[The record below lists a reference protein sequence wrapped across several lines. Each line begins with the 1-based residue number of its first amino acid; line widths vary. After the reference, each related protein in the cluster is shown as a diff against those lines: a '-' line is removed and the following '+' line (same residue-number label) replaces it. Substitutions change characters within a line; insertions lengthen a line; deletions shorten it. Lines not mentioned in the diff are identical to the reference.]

1 MGIFNGAAIAGA
13 TNSNFVLPSL
23 QFTNGGLYS
32 VVVSTDYGS
41 VSNTAY
47 EVVVNP
53 AGVDIKLFPGVIIT
67 GSIGTTPIRS
77 KAPPE
82 SGQNTNSWVNR
93 GQRHADLNTT
103 QVWVDLSE
111 QRNQIEKYYRV
122 PPRPVVSGNAA
133 DRAAHFRIAPRR
145 KIR

>member
-1 MGIFNGAAIAGA
+1 M
-13 TNSNFVLPSL
+13 
-23 QFTNGGLYS
+23 
-32 VVVSTDYGS
+32 VVSTDYGS

-67 GSIGTTPIRS
+67 GSIGYTYTIQS
-77 KAPPE
+77 TSNLAD
-82 SGQNTNSWVNR
+82 TNSWVNE
-93 GQRHADLNTT
+93 ANVTLTNTT

-122 PPRPVVSGNAA
+122 LPGQ
-133 DRAAHFRIAPRR
+133 
-145 KIR
+145 